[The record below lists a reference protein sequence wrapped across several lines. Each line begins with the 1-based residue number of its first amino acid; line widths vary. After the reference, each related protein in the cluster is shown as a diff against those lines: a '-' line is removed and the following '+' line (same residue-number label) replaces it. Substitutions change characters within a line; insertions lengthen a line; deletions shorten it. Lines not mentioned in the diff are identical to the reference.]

1 MIFDKGA
8 PVDDHIELDKDGQT
22 IVDRGKDAWESLKR
36 NETWEKWI
44 AIGWALDTGQRAVM
58 RRLNVNKPGGG
69 AWGKIFGRWLAE
81 NGFDQI
87 DKGVRSRLMSCM
99 DNQAAIET
107 WRATLSLTERLQLN
121 HPNSVWRKYQATQR
135 APEKAAEPRTNAK
148 DESIRE
154 LQEKLDA
161 AQKRIDELVS
171 GTDRLTANA
180 VKLTQRTDAPLPQIG
195 REPSSQLE
203 WESDWSIPEAAPDEI
218 AVKLFETDPVKAKA
232 IALALRRLIDRKA
245 KA

>member
-1 MIFDKGA
+1 MIFNKGA

-99 DNQAAIET
+99 DNQAAIEA

-135 APEKAAEPRTNAK
+135 APEKASEPRTNAK

-161 AQKRIDELVS
+161 AQKRIEE
-171 GTDRLTANA
+171 
-180 VKLTQRTDAPLPQIG
+180 LTQRTDAPLPKG
-195 REPSSQLE
+195 GEASRQLE
-203 WESDWSIPEAAPDEI
+203 WESDWAIPIATPDEI
-218 AVKLFETDPVKAKA
+218 AAKLFESDPVKAKD

-245 KA
+245 KNGA